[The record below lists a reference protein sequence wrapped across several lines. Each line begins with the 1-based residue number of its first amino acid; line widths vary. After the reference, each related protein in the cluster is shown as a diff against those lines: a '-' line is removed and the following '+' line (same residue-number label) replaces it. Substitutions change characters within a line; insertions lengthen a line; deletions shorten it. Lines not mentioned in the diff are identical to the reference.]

1 MVARRRVCG
10 RYRRMTGTGIGLDE
24 QFDLNMRLGDVQTDT
39 GTRNLEKDLSVI
51 LASFLDTVTAGQTV
65 TERQREIV
73 RAGITEALQIHED
86 VLRVQSVT
94 FTGDVTD
101 DTVEA
106 TVEVVVPSGVLS
118 LTETN

>member
-1 MVARRRVCG
+1 MA
-10 RYRRMTGTGIGLDE
+10 GTGIGLDE
-24 QFDLNMRLGDVQTDT
+24 QFDLDMDLGDVRTDT
-39 GTRNLEKDLSVI
+39 GDRNLEKDLSVI
-51 LASFLDTVTAGQTV
+51 LGSFLDTVTAGQTV

-73 RAGITEALQIHED
+73 RAGITDALRTHED

-101 DTVEA
+101 DVVEA